1 MLKVWDVSSNACV
14 HSYSHHSNKVQ
25 CVRWHPTEQSV
36 LLSAAF
42 DRRLGLLDV
51 RQPGQVAWAPLAAE
65 AESAVW
71 SRHRPFECLTSVDN
85 GFLTCYDVRKVANKA
100 PPEEMAV
107 WSMQAHDVAC
117 TTFQDAPAPNCL
129 VSSPEAPALLCF
141 GGSCPI
147 MWDLSSEQVLTSC
160 FKLDGGSAS

>member
-1 MLKVWDVSSNACV
+1 M
-14 HSYSHHSNKVQ
+14 
-25 CVRWHPTEQSV
+25 
-36 LLSAAF
+36 
-42 DRRLGLLDV
+42 
-51 RQPGQVAWAPLAAE
+51 
-65 AESAVW
+65 
-71 SRHRPFECLTSVDN
+71 DN

-117 TTFQDAPAPNCL
+117 TTVQDAPAPNCL
-129 VSSPEAPALLCF
+129 VTAGLDGVAKVWEAAGTVPRLVMEKNLQAGPIFASQSSPEAPALLCF